1 MITRENFIAIIWGLF
16 YYSLLTLVYTEI
28 ITVYWGYFNF
38 ENDSKSTRK
47 LLADILYFLSL
58 LLLVV
63 HGGVDRVKR
72 FYLLLLFLFT
82 IAPLIVYFKFNSKA
96 NIGGL
101 WVYLYQY
108 VLIILGLK
116 IRMFNSF
123 VVFQRSFSFR
133 SLLLFLILL
142 TLIPFVILF
151 LKGGMSNW
159 NLNPELVY
167 DFRES
172 ESSKFVLT
180 GYMAYL
186 TMWSLVIFANFLLL
200 YFYVSQ
206 KYFIVFGIVVFYFLW
221 YGMTGHKSFL
231 MYPIFSIVIFHVLR
245 SKSPSIILLRFLSV
259 LILFFYLI
267 DVWVLTTPFLTSTFT
282 RRLLFIPANTAFAYY
297 DYFSNSGFLY
307 WSNSFMKVFLNYNYE
322 VSPALLVGS
331 YMGDSTMVAN
341 NSFMS
346 TGYMHLGFL
355 GATFY
360 SLLFVIIVRMASEL
374 SRSSNGV
381 LLVWKIA
388 VLNLPLFQLL
398 TSSDLFTALLTHGL
412 GVGLLL
418 LSITKKNS
426 FESSRHI

>member
-151 LKGGMSNW
+151 LKGGMSN
-159 NLNPELVY
+159 
-167 DFRES
+167 
-172 ESSKFVLT
+172 
-180 GYMAYL
+180 
-186 TMWSLVIFANFLLL
+186 
-200 YFYVSQ
+200 FYVSQ